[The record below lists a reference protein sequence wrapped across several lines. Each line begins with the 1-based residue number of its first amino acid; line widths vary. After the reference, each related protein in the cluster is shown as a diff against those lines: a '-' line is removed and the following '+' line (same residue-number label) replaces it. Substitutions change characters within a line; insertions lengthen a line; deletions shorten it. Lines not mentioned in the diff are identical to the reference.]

1 MTANYIDIKKFAVH
15 DGPGIRTT
23 LFFKGCPLKCKWC
36 HNPESISFE
45 RQLSYLPNKCIGC
58 GECVAVCPAA
68 AHEIG
73 DNGHIFIRSSCEGC
87 GKCEEVC
94 LGDALKLYG
103 KEITLD
109 EAYDI
114 LMEDKSF
121 YETSGGGVTV
131 SGGEPMM
138 QADFVAA
145 LFKKLCENGVHTALD
160 TCGYVKYS
168 EYEKVIPYTKMFLYD
183 LKHID
188 SKKHEEAVGK
198 PNELILENLLKLD
211 KTGIDIE
218 IRIPFVPGGNT
229 DEETVRGMGEFLSQ
243 CKHITRVKVLP
254 YHSLAGSKYESLD
267 MENTLPKVESPSD
280 ELLDWAADII
290 SSYGVKAISGRK
302 S

>member
-1 MTANYIDIKKFAVH
+1 
-15 DGPGIRTT
+15 
-23 LFFKGCPLKCKWC
+23 
-36 HNPESISFE
+36 
-45 RQLSYLPNKCIGC
+45 
-58 GECVAVCPAA
+58 
-68 AHEIG
+68 
-73 DNGHIFIRSSCEGC
+73 
-87 GKCEEVC
+87 
-94 LGDALKLYG
+94 
-103 KEITLD
+103 
-109 EAYDI
+109 
-114 LMEDKSF
+114 MEDKSF

-218 IRIPFVPGGNT
+218 IRIPFVPGVNT

-267 MENTLPKVESPSD
+267 MENTLPKVDSPSD

-290 SSYGVKAISGRK
+290 SSYGVKAVSGRK

>member
-1 MTANYIDIKKFAVH
+1 MVAKYIDIKKFAVH

-23 LFFKGCPLKCKWC
+23 LFLKGCPLKCQWC
-36 HNPESISFE
+36 HNPESIGFGGE
-45 RQLSYLPNKCIGC
+45 LSYLHNKCIGC
-58 GECVAVCPAA
+58 GECVAVCPQG
-68 AHEIG
+68 AHSFGE
-73 DNGHIFIRSSCEGC
+73 NGHIFDRSKCIGC
-87 GKCEEVC
+87 GKCDNIC
-94 LGDALKLYG
+94 LGDAAKFYG
-103 KEITLD
+103 NCITV
-109 EAYDI
+109 EQAFKV

-121 YETSGGGVTV
+121 YDGSGGGVTI

-138 QADFVAA
+138 QADFVAE

-160 TCGYVKYS
+160 TCGYVKFS

-183 LKHID
+183 IKHID

-218 IRIPFVPGGNT
+218 IRIPFVPGVNT
-229 DEETVRGMGEFLSQ
+229 DEETVRGIGKFLSQ

-280 ELLDWAADII
+280 ELLDWAVDII
-290 SSYGVKAISGRK
+290 ASYGVKAVSGRK

>member
-1 MTANYIDIKKFAVH
+1 MKAKYIDIKKFAVH

-23 LFFKGCPLKCKWC
+23 LFVKGCPLHCKWC

-45 RQLSYLPNKCIGC
+45 GQLSYLQAKCTGC
-58 GECVAVCPAA
+58 GECVTQCSVGAHAVN
-68 AHEIG
+68 E
-73 DNGHIFIRSSCEGC
+73 NGHFFDREKCISC
-87 GKCEEVC
+87 GKCESVC
-94 LGDALKLYG
+94 LGDALKFYG
-103 KEITLD
+103 KEISLD
-109 EAYDI
+109 EAYNI
-114 LMEDKSF
+114 IMEDKSF
-121 YETSGGGVTV
+121 YDNSGGGATI

-145 LFKKLCENGVHTALD
+145 LFKRLCEAGVHTALD

-188 SKKHEEAVGK
+188 SEKHRAAVGK

-211 KTGIDIE
+211 STGIDIE
-218 IRIPFVPGGNT
+218 IRIPFVPGVNT
-229 DEETVRGMGEFLSQ
+229 DEATVRGMAEFMSR
-243 CKHITRVKVLP
+243 CKNITRVKVLP
-254 YHSLAGSKYESLD
+254 YHSLAGSKYESLG
-267 MENTLPKVESPSD
+267 MENTLPRVDSPSD